1 MNNGNYKKVYLEL
14 LRVIACF
21 FVIVNHTAVGIT
33 CVFFEGSD
41 FYLSSALLCM
51 SRIAVPIFLMIS
63 GAVLIPKEETI
74 KAQVMRIIRML
85 FVFIGASLLY
95 YIKYIIEMNGRFSL
109 RDFLYI
115 IYTGNVT
122 NAFWYMY
129 LYFALLIMLPLLR
142 IIAKGIVEHKLYKL
156 YFVIWAL
163 FFSVIPALFKQFGV
177 VEYTSDFNLS
187 LLSGYV
193 VYFIAGYIIDSQLNR
208 KKSRKVYSLVGIAV
222 LIGFGIVDG
231 VIMYNMSKY
240 DIKCYLFENVNYFM
254 VAIPAFV
261 VFYYSYYLEPVNNK
275 VRQVISMIG
284 GLTFGTY
291 LLSDL
296 LIEFLWPVYEK
307 AMTKYNV
314 FKSMVI
320 YEFSVLVVGMLFTMI
335 ILMVIYGMRLL
346 LSTVSGR
353 CTGNN
358 I

>member
-1 MNNGNYKKVYLEL
+1 MV
-14 LRVIACF
+14 
-21 FVIVNHTAVGIT
+21 
-33 CVFFEGSD
+33 
-41 FYLSSALLCM
+41 
-51 SRIAVPIFLMIS
+51 
-63 GAVLIPKEETI
+63 
-74 KAQVMRIIRML
+74 
-85 FVFIGASLLY
+85 
-95 YIKYIIEMNGRFSL
+95 
-109 RDFLYI
+109 
-115 IYTGNVT
+115 
-122 NAFWYMY
+122 
-129 LYFALLIMLPLLR
+129 PLLR
-142 IIAKGIVEHKLYKL
+142 IIAKGIVEHKLYNF

-222 LIGFGIVDG
+222 LIGFGIVG
-231 VIMYNMSKY
+231 GNIMYYMSRN

-254 VAIPAFV
+254 VAIPSFV
-261 VFYYSYYLEPVNNK
+261 VFYFSFYLEPVNNK
-275 VRQVISMIG
+275 VRQVTSMIG

-320 YEFSVLVVGMLFTMI
+320 YESSVLVVGMLFTMI
-335 ILMVIYGMRLL
+335 ILMIIHGMRLL

-353 CTGNN
+353 ITGNN